1 MIDNTTSE
9 VDIIVNQG
17 SLTNCYKLKGNHM
30 EKEFNDIE
38 ELFQY
43 LDKLADTPDDAIVNN
58 TRETKEVKL
67 DNINHPAHYNKGT
80 MECLDVIKACLS
92 NSEFRGFLKGNVMK
106 YMYRKGDKGDALEDL
121 NKACWYAKK
130 LMEQEKDGL

>member
-9 VDIIVNQG
+9 VAIINVTYND
-17 SLTNCYKLKGNHM
+17 LTYCYKVKHTRKG
-30 EKEFNDIE
+30 FNAIE
-38 ELFQY
+38 GLLQY
-43 LDKLADTPDDAIVNN
+43 LDRLATAEIAIANN
-58 TRETKEVKL
+58 ARETKEL
-67 DNINHPAHYNKGT
+67 DNVNHPTHYNKGT

-92 NSEFRGFLKGNVMK
+92 NSEFKGFLKGNVLK

-121 NKACWYAKK
+121 NKACWYAK

>member
-1 MIDNTTSE
+1 MIDSTTSE
-9 VDIIVNQG
+9 VDIIFNYDG
-17 SLTNCYKLKGNHM
+17 LANYYKFKGKHM

-58 TRETKEVKL
+58 TRKTKEVKP
-67 DNINHPAHYNKGT
+67 DNINHPTHYNKGT

-92 NSEFRGFLKGNVMK
+92 SSEFRGFLKGNVIK

-130 LMEQEKDGL
+130 LEELEKDGL

>member
-9 VDIIVNQG
+9 VAIININYNG
-17 SLTNCYKLKGNHM
+17 LTYCYKVKG
-30 EKEFNDIE
+30 FNAIE
-38 ELFQY
+38 GLLQY
-43 LDKLADTPDDAIVNN
+43 LDRLATAEIALANN
-58 TRETKEVKL
+58 TRETKEVEL
-67 DNINHPAHYNKGT
+67 DNVNHPTHYNKGT

-130 LMEQEKDGL
+130 LKEQEKDGL